1 MRACLLSYG
10 MAVVALLGAGTQDG
24 LPGGSWGAV
33 FVAVLAA
40 AVGIGLYFR
49 FREQLE
55 AKDPDSKALDP
66 ARLEKMTLLWY
77 ALSLVLAIGALKEPI
92 RLGLAGR
99 SSEIEVTGWLVGALS
114 VGVGLFALWRILG
127 PLVLRKR

>member
-1 MRACLLSYG
+1 MRACLLSFG
-10 MAVVALLGAGTQDG
+10 MAVVALLGAGTEGG

-40 AVGIGLYFR
+40 AVGVGLYFR

-55 AKDPDSKALDP
+55 TKDEDSKAPDP

-99 SSEIEVTGWLVGALS
+99 TSEIGVVGWVVGALS
-114 VGVGLFALWRILG
+114 VGVGFFALWRILG